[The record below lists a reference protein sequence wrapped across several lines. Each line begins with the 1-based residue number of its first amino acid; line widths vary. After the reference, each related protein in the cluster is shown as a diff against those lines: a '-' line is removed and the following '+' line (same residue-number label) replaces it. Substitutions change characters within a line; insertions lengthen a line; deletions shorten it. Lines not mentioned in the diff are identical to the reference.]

1 VKGTLLTD
9 CNNLLTFY
17 FILFYYFIKKDL
29 LATSQLFLQVP
40 KLDDQL
46 PVSADGGLLNIHVTA
61 FVSTINSLL
70 TAGRSH
76 APTRFLTPV
85 KSVVNAV
92 SMIVKDMRLFERCSQ
107 WERSEVVDQDMLKA
121 LRERAKATLSNL
133 VTASKTH
140 ATSSGMS
147 PISFLSAAASHVSVT
162 VTEIG
167 MTICIRKASRIEQDD
182 FEFGSFE

>member
-1 VKGTLLTD
+1 
-9 CNNLLTFY
+9 
-17 FILFYYFIKKDL
+17 
-29 LATSQLFLQVP
+29 
-40 KLDDQL
+40 
-46 PVSADGGLLNIHVTA
+46 
-61 FVSTINSLL
+61 
-70 TAGRSH
+70 
-76 APTRFLTPV
+76 
-85 KSVVNAV
+85 
-92 SMIVKDMRLFERCSQ
+92 MIVKDMRLFERCSQ